1 MLLFLRI
8 AFTVISALC
17 LGALIPVGAILGWT
31 YAILCGLGAFLF
43 FVLMLLCK
51 QAQEQREQPQAGFL
65 DNKENGKNEI
75 NEDTEKK
82 S

>member
-51 QAQEQREQPQAGFL
+51 QAQEQREQVEQPQDAEQTN
-65 DNKENGKNEI
+65 D
-75 NEDTEKK
+75 DTPTAE
-82 S
+82 